1 LSGSGGS
8 KIKNHIHLIPD
19 IGPQITVNPLF
30 AGFNRWMRSRISS
43 NNLFESQKAKD
54 VQHLAG
60 SISILSVSGSRSFT
74 ECK

>member
-1 LSGSGGS
+1 M
-8 KIKNHIHLIPD
+8 D
-19 IGPQITVNPLF
+19 
-30 AGFNRWMRSRISS
+30 
-43 NNLFESQKAKD
+43 ESQKAKE